1 MSEIRKKKILYIA
14 GRVNKAVGAYHSLYT
29 NLMEFK
35 KMGIQPIV
43 VISKHNEVEENLKT
57 SNIEYKVIPFTSC
70 TVPANHPSKIK
81 GFIKNILNR
90 FADYRIKKLMKQE
103 KIDLVHINV
112 STINVGA
119 KPALELH
126 IPLVWHLREFLEED
140 VNMTYINKKK
150 MRKLL
155 CEANQVIAI
164 SNAVAKH
171 FEKEYHVQN
180 IVTIYNGIDFSSFK
194 EKKVFLHKQIVF
206 TILGRIVPQKGQ
218 WEAVQAFALLVQ
230 KEKNIQLMIVG
241 NVGNQSYFEDICTFI
256 KNKNLTEHVTIL
268 EHQKDLT
275 QVWNQTDVA
284 LICSKKE
291 GFGRVTAEFML
302 HHIPVIASNTG
313 GSVELVENQRGL
325 FYNYGEIV
333 DLCKKM
339 EYAIYHQDIMNQY
352 ASNALDYAKKM
363 FEAKECAR
371 KIKSIYEQIM

>member
-155 CEANQVIAI
+155 CEANQAIAI